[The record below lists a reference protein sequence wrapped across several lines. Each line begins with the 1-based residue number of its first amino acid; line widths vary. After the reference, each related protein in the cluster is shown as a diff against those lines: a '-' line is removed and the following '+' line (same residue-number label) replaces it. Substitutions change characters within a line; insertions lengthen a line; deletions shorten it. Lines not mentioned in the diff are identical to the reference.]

1 MRMPRKMSY
10 ALVAVGIA
18 LSTPAVAASPAAAA
32 PAAPPGCALEG
43 TKLLFDR
50 TVNFWNCRVA
60 NQITGRGHGQI
71 VNGQI
76 GDSVEMQYFS
86 LPMHRWVSVGTRV
99 VTFGPKTIDSGS
111 LPPELM
117 FSPRACIRLGNVPF
131 ATACT

>member
-1 MRMPRKMSY
+1 MSY

-18 LSTPAVAASPAAAA
+18 LTTPVVAASPAPAA

-43 TKLLFDR
+43 TKLFFGR

-60 NQITGRGHGQI
+60 NQITGTGHAQI

-86 LPMHRWVSVGTRV
+86 LQIHDWVSVGRRV

-117 FSPRACIRLGNVPF
+117 FSPRACIHVGSGPF
-131 ATACT
+131 ASFACT